1 MVQAKIAMGNFSD
14 ALEAG
19 KRAVESLPGCYAAHL
34 MLGIVIA
41 HSFEGIVEVNCQIK
55 SPFPQLSGI

>member
-1 MVQAKIAMGNFSD
+1 MGNFSD